1 MKNLILSPIEAASIR
16 GGEYADQHFLSLSP
30 LEKGLDLKT
39 AQDEFTRHVL
49 FTFDLTPLTNVAFQK
64 IFFRPAYVHV
74 QGNCAIYCDVHRVAD
89 DWNTD
94 TVTWN
99 TRPEYGEVIYQNG
112 AVAPYVEMDITD
124 AIRAALKK
132 GDTRLSLCM
141 KINHHCEGNIRA
153 GVDAKKTCLVVTDE
167 DRDEWKLRLTDDNP
181 DLSLKQKALLTYLP
195 TSWRTKIQRVNEE
208 IGDRFAFVIQT
219 DTHMFDRN
227 NPAAGNNARAL
238 TAFAPMA
245 FIANLGDLI
254 RGYKYEEDNSDN
266 LRACMKELTRRY
278 VEDCPCPVLMTIGNH
293 DHNGMWCKLHETD
306 DLITKAE
313 HFAYVQQPLK
323 AHNGAAMVTDPDNV
337 NGDSLYCYM
346 DFEEA
351 DVRVILVDSTDNGT
365 EFNSFKVSDRQLEWL
380 ETVAL
385 KTDKQV
391 MIMTHTPFTV
401 DFPGAGNRLTGGDR
415 VLEIVESF
423 IQKGGRFIAYLYGH
437 THAQNQMRDQ
447 NGRMHVSFVNGS
459 YAEIVILDTENG
471 KLQTYGFGAAK
482 DREINYR

>member
-1 MKNLILSPIEAASIR
+1 
-16 GGEYADQHFLSLSP
+16 
-30 LEKGLDLKT
+30 
-39 AQDEFTRHVL
+39 
-49 FTFDLTPLTNVAFQK
+49 
-64 IFFRPAYVHV
+64 
-74 QGNCAIYCDVHRVAD
+74 
-89 DWNTD
+89 
-94 TVTWN
+94 
-99 TRPEYGEVIYQNG
+99 
-112 AVAPYVEMDITD
+112 
-124 AIRAALKK
+124 
-132 GDTRLSLCM
+132 
-141 KINHHCEGNIRA
+141 
-153 GVDAKKTCLVVTDE
+153 
-167 DRDEWKLRLTDDNP
+167 
-181 DLSLKQKALLTYLP
+181 
-195 TSWRTKIQRVNEE
+195 
-208 IGDRFAFVIQT
+208 
-219 DTHMFDRN
+219 
-227 NPAAGNNARAL
+227 
-238 TAFAPMA
+238 MA
-245 FIANLGDLI
+245 
-254 RGYKYEEDNSDN
+254 
-266 LRACMKELTRRY
+266 
-278 VEDCPCPVLMTIGNH
+278 IGNH

-401 DFPGAGNRLTGGDR
+401 DFPGAGNRLAGGDR

-437 THAQNQMRDQ
+437 THAQNQMRDP
-447 NGRMHVSFVNGS
+447 NGRVHISFVNGS

-482 DREINYR
+482 DREIDYR